1 MTEEN
6 VPASDS
12 APEPPAP
19 EPQETRPEE
28 QSVILVSYPKIVFLY
43 PTLIAALI
51 CGMYMWISGA
61 TDAPEEV
68 ALNSA
73 AGITIAAAAIQ
84 DDTEASEDEPAE
96 NVAEEDE
103 EAAAAAS
110 KSHTAHVMARFFLL
124 VLTVNLVVISF
135 DFPRTTSLTLFFFIV
150 SVCVI
155 VWMVFRLNADLLPGV
170 TAWINS
176 IQPFANATFYFL
188 FSLVMII
195 LYIGVAISV
204 RFDYWEVRPNELLHH
219 HGVLSDL
226 ERFSA
231 PNLRINK
238 EINDVFEYAL
248 LRSGRLIIH
257 PSNERRAI
265 VLENVFFINRKEIQI
280 TRMLGALQV
289 QVRDQ
294 QS

>member
-6 VPASDS
+6 VQANEPAPTP
-12 APEPPAP
+12 PEPEA
-19 EPQETRPEE
+19 PEE
-28 QSVILVSYPKIVFLY
+28 QTVILVSYPKIVFLY
-43 PTLIAALI
+43 PTLIAAII

-61 TDAPEEV
+61 VDGPEAPAQVAAVEGAEGADAADDVEAGDDEV
-68 ALNSA
+68 RP
-73 AGITIAAAAIQ
+73 G
-84 DDTEASEDEPAE
+84 
-96 NVAEEDE
+96 
-103 EAAAAAS
+103 
-110 KSHTAHVMARFFLL
+110 SHTAHVMARFFLL
-124 VLTVNLVVISF
+124 VLTINLVVISF
-135 DFPRTTSLTLFFFIV
+135 DFPRTTSLTLFFFVV
-150 SVCVI
+150 SVGVI
-155 VWMVFRLNADLLPGV
+155 VWMIFRLNPDVLPGV
-170 TAWINS
+170 TDWINS
-176 IQPFANATFYFL
+176 VTPFANATFYFL
-188 FSLVMII
+188 FSLVMIL

-248 LRSGRLIIH
+248 LRSGRLILH

-265 VLENVFFINRKEIQI
+265 VLENVFFINRKETQI

-289 QVRDQ
+289 QVRE